1 MAETSIPS
9 NGGDLEEPEQVMSEV
24 HLGCPPGLS
33 GPHISKFT
41 FSLPPQ
47 GAESIWRRQGEAV
60 STQQNIELDEDGDL
74 VVKRRN
80 RQSNRSC
87 CLTIQHNITSSIPNV
102 GLQVWRAELILS
114 DFVLHKIH
122 TSSEF
127 EGIVSLELGAGT
139 GFYLTVF
146 IRDGWYNSCTCC

>member
-60 STQQNIELDEDGDL
+60 STQQKIELDEDGDL

-80 RQSNRSC
+80 RQSK
-87 CLTIQHNITSSIPNV
+87 LLFDHP
-102 GLQVWRAELILS
+102 A
-114 DFVLHKIH
+114 
-122 TSSEF
+122 
-127 EGIVSLELGAGT
+127 
-139 GFYLTVF
+139 
-146 IRDGWYNSCTCC
+146 